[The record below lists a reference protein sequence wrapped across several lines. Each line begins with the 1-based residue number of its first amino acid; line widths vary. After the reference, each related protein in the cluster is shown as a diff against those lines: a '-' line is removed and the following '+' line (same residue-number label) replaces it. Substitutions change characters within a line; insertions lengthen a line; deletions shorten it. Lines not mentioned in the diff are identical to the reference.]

1 MKKRNLSNDVEQKSG
16 DLEQSCFRYGFGKN
30 TMRKLAEEAGALFK
44 YGKCTRVNF
53 TIMDSY
59 IDTLT
64 R

>member
-1 MKKRNLSNDVEQKSG
+1 MRKRILSNEVEQKSG
-16 DLEQSCFRYGFGKN
+16 DLEQACIRYGFGKN

-44 YGKCTRVNF
+44 YGKCSRVNF
-53 TIMDSY
+53 TKMDSY